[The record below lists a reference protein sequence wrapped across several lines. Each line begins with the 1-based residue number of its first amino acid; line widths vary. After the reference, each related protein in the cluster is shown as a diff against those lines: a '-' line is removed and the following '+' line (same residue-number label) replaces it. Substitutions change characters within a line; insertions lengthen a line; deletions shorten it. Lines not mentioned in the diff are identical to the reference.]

1 MREVYLDNAASTPVC
16 ERVLAA
22 MLPYFRENYGNP
34 SSLHKKGIEAERGI
48 KRAREQLARAVGA
61 EPAQVFFTSGGTE
74 SNAIGLLGA
83 PGRGATVFSTLE
95 HPSVA
100 ASAKLRGEVR
110 VVAPAPEAF
119 VAACEGAAV
128 ASCMLVSNEIG
139 TIQPVK
145 EIAARLRAAG
155 WRGHFHVDAVQALG
169 KIPLRLA
176 DLGADSIALSSHKLH
191 GPKGVGA
198 VIVRTGVRLTAVWG
212 GGKHEGGLRPGTENA
227 PGIVGF
233 GEATEMATGDLA
245 ASAARMGALRDK
257 LVAGILASGVG
268 ARDATAGVP
277 RAPHIAAMVFPR
289 VLPEVLLHALEKRG
303 VYVSAGSACSS
314 RDAHPSAAA
323 AVLRLRDDEGMVRLS
338 LSRLTSD
345 EDIDAAIA
353 MVPEA
358 VREAQL

>member
-1 MREVYLDNAASTPVC
+1 MREVYLDNAASTPVD
-16 ERVLAA
+16 ERVLGA

-34 SSLHKKGIEAERGI
+34 SSVHRKGIEAERGI
-48 KRAREQLARAVGA
+48 KRAREQVAKAVGA

-74 SNAIGLLGA
+74 GNAIALLGA
-83 PGRGATVFSTLE
+83 PGRGAVVVSSLE

-100 ASAKLRGEVR
+100 ASAKLRGETR
-110 VVAPAPEAF
+110 VVAPTPEAF

-128 ASCMLVSNEIG
+128 ASCMMVSNEIG
-139 TIQPVK
+139 TIQPIA

-169 KIPLRLA
+169 KISLRLG

-198 VIVRTGVRLTAVWG
+198 IVVRAGVRLSAVWG

-233 GEATEMATGDLA
+233 GEAAEMATSDLA
-245 ASAARMGALRDK
+245 RSGAAMAALRDK
-257 LVAGILASGVG
+257 LVAGILAAGIG
-268 ARDATAGVP
+268 ARDATAGLA
-277 RAPHIAAMVFPR
+277 RAPHIAALVFPR
-289 VLPEVLLHALEKRG
+289 VMPEVLLHALEKRG

-314 RDAHPSAAA
+314 RDRHPSAAA
-323 AVLRLRDDEGMVRLS
+323 VALGLRDDEGMVRLS
-338 LSRLTSD
+338 LSRLTSE

-353 MVPEA
+353 AVPEA